1 MNSDH
6 HDLLVIGGG
15 IVGAA
20 SAWQLACRGAKVIL
34 IDKGEIGYGCSYGN
48 AGWITPCFAM
58 PMPGML
64 IKSIKWMLNS
74 RSPLYI
80 QPRISRSLAAWL
92 WKFLRSM
99 SREQMIASVDAL
111 VELSKLSLRMYRELN
126 EQAPGAFGFT
136 QNGLLMLAQ
145 SSQSMSA
152 SMEEM
157 ELVAARGVNGS
168 RLSASQAQILE
179 PAIRKSTIV
188 GGVYFPDEAHVE
200 PLATVQHLMDLACKQ
215 GTQVQPKTEV
225 LDFIRRN
232 GSIESVL
239 TTRGEIKAEKI
250 VLAAGSW
257 SGRLAAKL
265 GLRLP
270 ILSGK
275 GYAVVVSPLGN
286 TPKVPIM
293 LVDRKVAITPRASSL
308 RIAGTLEL
316 VDLDE
321 SVNMTRVQTMMEGA
335 GTILEIPE
343 TPCITEIWR
352 GLRPCT
358 PDGVPVISVAPRC
371 SNFTVAAGH
380 QMLGLQTATGTGMLV
395 ADLVNGSDPCV
406 NPEPF
411 RASRFDQ

>member
-6 HDLLVIGGG
+6 HDVLVIGGG

-168 RLSASQAQILE
+168 
-179 PAIRKSTIV
+179 P
-188 GGVYFPDEAHVE
+188 
-200 PLATVQHLMDLACKQ
+200 
-215 GTQVQPKTEV
+215 QVDPT
-225 LDFIRRN
+225 
-232 GSIESVL
+232 
-239 TTRGEIKAEKI
+239 
-250 VLAAGSW
+250 
-257 SGRLAAKL
+257 
-265 GLRLP
+265 
-270 ILSGK
+270 
-275 GYAVVVSPLGN
+275 
-286 TPKVPIM
+286 
-293 LVDRKVAITPRASSL
+293 
-308 RIAGTLEL
+308 
-316 VDLDE
+316 
-321 SVNMTRVQTMMEGA
+321 
-335 GTILEIPE
+335 
-343 TPCITEIWR
+343 
-352 GLRPCT
+352 
-358 PDGVPVISVAPRC
+358 
-371 SNFTVAAGH
+371 H
-380 QMLGLQTATGTGMLV
+380 Q
-395 ADLVNGSDPCV
+395 
-406 NPEPF
+406 
-411 RASRFDQ
+411 

>member
-1 MNSDH
+1 
-6 HDLLVIGGG
+6 
-15 IVGAA
+15 
-20 SAWQLACRGAKVIL
+20 
-34 IDKGEIGYGCSYGN
+34 
-48 AGWITPCFAM
+48 
-58 PMPGML
+58 
-64 IKSIKWMLNS
+64 
-74 RSPLYI
+74 
-80 QPRISRSLAAWL
+80 
-92 WKFLRSM
+92 
-99 SREQMIASVDAL
+99 MIASVDAL
-111 VELSKLSLRMYRELN
+111 VELSKLSLKMYRELD
-126 EQAPGAFGFT
+126 EQARGAFGFT

-152 SMEEM
+152 SIEEM

-179 PAIRKSTIV
+179 PAIRKDTIV

-239 TTRGEIKAEKI
+239 TTRGEIQAEKI

-275 GYAVVVSPLGN
+275 GYAVIVSPLSN

-293 LVDRKVAITPRASSL
+293 LVDRKVAITPGASSL

-335 GTILEIPE
+335 GTIL
-343 TPCITEIWR
+343 
-352 GLRPCT
+352 
-358 PDGVPVISVAPRC
+358 
-371 SNFTVAAGH
+371 
-380 QMLGLQTATGTGMLV
+380 
-395 ADLVNGSDPCV
+395 
-406 NPEPF
+406 
-411 RASRFDQ
+411 